1 MASFLEDITPFYGTG
16 ERNGKGQTLWKNF
29 WKNMIHIDIRI
40 RVVQQTQLFFLI
52 KMNRH

>member
-16 ERNGKGQTLWKNF
+16 ERNGKGQTLEEFLEEYEPYRYKN
-29 WKNMIHIDIRI
+29 RA
-40 RVVQQTQLFFLI
+40 VQQTQLFSLI

>member
-16 ERNGKGQTLWKNF
+16 ERNGKGQTLKNF
-29 WKNMIHIDIRI
+29 WKNMIHIDIKI
-40 RVVQQTQLFFLI
+40 RAVQQTQLFSLI

>member
-16 ERNGKGQTLWKNF
+16 ERNGKGQTLEEF
-29 WKNMIHIDIRI
+29 RKNMIHIDIKI
-40 RVVQQTQLFFLI
+40 RVVQQTQLFSLI